1 MADVLLRTVI
11 QNLGSFVQ
19 EELASFLGV
28 GELTQR
34 LSGNLTAIL
43 KSYFIKRPKDISPV
57 YEEGQISSRTL
68 MTLSMIHQVPINQRY
83 CYPFTDNVRMTTKHL
98 SPHLEIIVV
107 SGLRAIYIIIIVRI
121 SYDNF
126 ITYYVVF
133 SQEANN
139 KSCCERLADA
149 AHVLDDLLDEC
160 SITSKAHGDNKCIT
174 RFLPKKI
181 LAQRDVGKR
190 MKAVAKKID
199 VIAKDRMKY
208 GLQVGVTEERQRGA
222 DEWRQTTSVVTEP
235 VVYGRYI
242 YKEQIVKFPLKHTT
256 DKEELSVY
264 SIVGLG
270 EYGKTTLAQLVYNNE
285 RHDEGFRAVIE
296 DTIGKNPDLSSLES
310 MRKKVQ
316 EIFKTKDQEKW
327 NKFKSLLQY
336 ETKGASI
343 LVTARLDIVASI
355 MATYHAHRLTRLSDS
370 DIWSLFK
377 QQAFRENREERAELV
392 EIGKKLVRKCVG
404 STLAAKVLGSSLRFT
419 SDEHQWISV
428 LESEFWNLTEDDPI
442 MSVLRLSYFNL
453 KLSLRPCFTFCA
465 VFPKDFEMVKENL
478 IHLWMANGL
487 VTSRGNL
494 QMEDVGNEVWN
505 ELYQR
510 SFFQE
515 VKSDFVG
522 NITFKMHDFIHDLGQ
537 SFMGEE
543 CISYDVSKLTN
554 FSIRVHHISLFDN
567 KSKDDYM
574 IPFQKFDS
582 LRTFLEYKPPS
593 KNLNMLLS
601 STPLRALH
609 ASFHQLS
616 SLMSLIHLRYLELN
630 QSPITILPGSVC
642 RLQKLQTLKLERC
655 HFLSS
660 FPKQLI
666 ELKDLRHL
674 MIKNC
679 HSLMSSPFKIGKFT
693 CLKTW
698 SIFIVDSKTGYGG
711 NLHIKVLENVSNEEH
726 ARDANLIGKKDLNR
740 LYLSWGGYAN
750 SQVSG
755 VDAERVLDAL
765 EPHSGLKHFGVNGYG
780 GIHFPLWMRNTSILK
795 GLVSIILYGCKNCRQ
810 FPPFGKLPCLTILY
824 VSKMR
829 DIKYIDDDLVLEVEG
844 VEMLPQPL
852 KLNIIN
858 VPKLTLSSLPY
869 VESLTASG
877 RNEELLKSIF
887 YNNFSEDL
895 ASSSRG
901 IAGNNLRSLSCCE
914 FVEKTTTIRLDA
926 WSKLIPSNQIK
937 RELPVELGTLGALES
952 LNIDSCHEM
961 ESFSEQLLQ
970 GLSSLRKLSVRSCSR
985 FKSLP
990 DGMRHLT
997 SLVIGDCSQFVFPQN
1012 MDSLTSLR
1020 QPEVFGDCLGAMTSV
1035 QELQIY
1041 GFSKLSSVPDNF
1053 QQLQNLQMLCIDRC
1067 PMLEKRCKR
1076 GIGED
1081 WHKIAHIPRFVLNR
1095 ELQSDV
1101 EQTKPT
1107 ICENIKSAWKQF
1119 WHRPSQYP
1127 DFTYGEFDWM
1137 IEKEVDSI

>member
-1 MADVLLRTVI
+1 
-11 QNLGSFVQ
+11 
-19 EELASFLGV
+19 
-28 GELTQR
+28 
-34 LSGNLTAIL
+34 
-43 KSYFIKRPKDISPV
+43 
-57 YEEGQISSRTL
+57 
-68 MTLSMIHQVPINQRY
+68 
-83 CYPFTDNVRMTTKHL
+83 
-98 SPHLEIIVV
+98 
-107 SGLRAIYIIIIVRI
+107 
-121 SYDNF
+121 
-126 ITYYVVF
+126 
-133 SQEANN
+133 
-139 KSCCERLADA
+139 
-149 AHVLDDLLDEC
+149 
-160 SITSKAHGDNKCIT
+160 
-174 RFLPKKI
+174 
-181 LAQRDVGKR
+181 

-285 RHDEGFRAVIE
+285 RVRNHF
-296 DTIGKNPDLSSLES
+296 DLKIWIFVSDDFS
-310 MRKKVQ
+310 MMK
-316 EIFKTKDQEKW
+316 KW

-698 SIFIVDSKTGYGG
+698 SIFIVDSKTGYGLAELC
-711 NLHIKVLENVSNEEH
+711 NL
-726 ARDANLIGKKDLNR
+726 
-740 LYLSWGGYAN
+740 
-750 SQVSG
+750 
-755 VDAERVLDAL
+755 
-765 EPHSGLKHFGVNGYG
+765 
-780 GIHFPLWMRNTSILK
+780 
-795 GLVSIILYGCKNCRQ
+795 
-810 FPPFGKLPCLTILY
+810 
-824 VSKMR
+824 
-829 DIKYIDDDLVLEVEG
+829 
-844 VEMLPQPL
+844 
-852 KLNIIN
+852 
-858 VPKLTLSSLPY
+858 
-869 VESLTASG
+869 
-877 RNEELLKSIF
+877 
-887 YNNFSEDL
+887 
-895 ASSSRG
+895 
-901 IAGNNLRSLSCCE
+901 
-914 FVEKTTTIRLDA
+914 
-926 WSKLIPSNQIK
+926 
-937 RELPVELGTLGALES
+937 
-952 LNIDSCHEM
+952 
-961 ESFSEQLLQ
+961 
-970 GLSSLRKLSVRSCSR
+970 
-985 FKSLP
+985 
-990 DGMRHLT
+990 
-997 SLVIGDCSQFVFPQN
+997 
-1012 MDSLTSLR
+1012 
-1020 QPEVFGDCLGAMTSV
+1020 
-1035 QELQIY
+1035 
-1041 GFSKLSSVPDNF
+1041 
-1053 QQLQNLQMLCIDRC
+1053 
-1067 PMLEKRCKR
+1067 
-1076 GIGED
+1076 
-1081 WHKIAHIPRFVLNR
+1081 
-1095 ELQSDV
+1095 
-1101 EQTKPT
+1101 
-1107 ICENIKSAWKQF
+1107 
-1119 WHRPSQYP
+1119 
-1127 DFTYGEFDWM
+1127 
-1137 IEKEVDSI
+1137 

>member
-43 KSYFIKRPKDISPV
+43 
-57 YEEGQISSRTL
+57 
-68 MTLSMIHQVPINQRY
+68 
-83 CYPFTDNVRMTTKHL
+83 
-98 SPHLEIIVV
+98 
-107 SGLRAIYIIIIVRI
+107 
-121 SYDNF
+121 
-126 ITYYVVF
+126 
-133 SQEANN
+133 

-316 EIFKTKDQEKW
+316 EIFK
-327 NKFKSLLQY
+327 
-336 ETKGASI
+336 TKGASI

-522 NITFKMHDFIHDLGQ
+522 NITFKMHDFIHDLG
-537 SFMGEE
+537 
-543 CISYDVSKLTN
+543 
-554 FSIRVHHISLFDN
+554 
-567 KSKDDYM
+567 
-574 IPFQKFDS
+574 
-582 LRTFLEYKPPS
+582 
-593 KNLNMLLS
+593 
-601 STPLRALH
+601 
-609 ASFHQLS
+609 
-616 SLMSLIHLRYLELN
+616 
-630 QSPITILPGSVC
+630 
-642 RLQKLQTLKLERC
+642 
-655 HFLSS
+655 
-660 FPKQLI
+660 
-666 ELKDLRHL
+666 
-674 MIKNC
+674 
-679 HSLMSSPFKIGKFT
+679 
-693 CLKTW
+693 
-698 SIFIVDSKTGYGG
+698 G

-765 EPHSGLKHFGVNGYG
+765 EPHSGLKHFGAVS
-780 GIHFPLWMRNTSILK
+780 SIW
-795 GLVSIILYGCKNCRQ
+795 
-810 FPPFGKLPCLTILY
+810 
-824 VSKMR
+824 
-829 DIKYIDDDLVLEVEG
+829 VLEVEG

-901 IAGNNLRSLSCCE
+901 IA
-914 FVEKTTTIRLDA
+914 
-926 WSKLIPSNQIK
+926 
-937 RELPVELGTLGALES
+937 ES